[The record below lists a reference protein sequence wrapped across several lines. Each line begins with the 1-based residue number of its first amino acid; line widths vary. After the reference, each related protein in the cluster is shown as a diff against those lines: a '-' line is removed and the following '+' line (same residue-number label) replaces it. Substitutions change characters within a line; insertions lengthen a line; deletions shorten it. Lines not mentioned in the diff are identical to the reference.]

1 MIQLLSLLVLL
12 FCCAHRWCW
21 PFVGGGSD
29 FFWLDA
35 GVVQMPVCAQGW
47 EGAHNLACL
56 RGHSIKSPCY
66 IHFHAHSWGT
76 DRQVHWRRHHGLLV
90 RPRSIPLRSARGCF
104 FFVLSP
110 LHRSQ
115 CTPSIQ
121 SQPSPAGLPH
131 FPSHP
136 SVELCYCAGCF
147 SLPRDVVDPCVFIRL
162 NIRWWTVAPSV
173 KHVG

>member
-66 IHFHAHSWGT
+66 IHFHAHSWGN

-90 RPRSIPLRSARGCF
+90 RPRSIPSAPPGVPFSFSALCVGRNAPPLYN
-104 FFVLSP
+104 LSP
-110 LHRSQ
+110 VLRGSL
-115 CTPSIQ
+115 T
-121 SQPSPAGLPH
+121 
-131 FPSHP
+131 SHLIRRL
-136 SVELCYCAGCF
+136 SCVTVLVAFLCPGM
-147 SLPRDVVDPCVFIRL
+147 
-162 NIRWWTVAPSV
+162 
-173 KHVG
+173 